1 MVAIDKLIAR
11 IEAFGRAQVLVL
23 GDVMLDRYVYGSV
36 ERISPEAPVPVLKTG
51 HERSV
56 PGGAGNVA
64 RNIAAL
70 QGSVVLVGLIGA
82 DAAGQALQ
90 GALSSSG
97 NIRADLIVDAS
108 RPTTE

>member
-11 IEAFGRAQVLVL
+11 IEAFGRARVLVL

-36 ERISPEAPVPVLKTG
+36 ERISPEAPVPVLKTDR
-51 HERSV
+51 ERSV

-70 QGSVVLVGLIGA
+70 QGQVILVGLIG
-82 DAAGQALQ
+82 DDTAGRTLQSALA
-90 GALSSSG
+90 GNGGILS
-97 NIRADLIVDAS
+97 DLI
-108 RPTTE
+108 